1 MNQNG
6 RKSLSAR
13 LFSARLAAILLL
25 SVGACSTA
33 AVAQG
38 RTATPNFGPNVYIF
52 SPSTPAAQV
61 QSTLL
66 SLSNEAQFSTNRY
79 AVLFMPG
86 TYSVDPNG
94 TGLGQSKLYFR
105 GFQDGFY
112 TMSFDGIP
120 FEDTNTPTHHS
131 WASFPSQWI
140 SSTDFDRSPGQA
152 FPVGRRVGGLHHPQ
166 LILGRRH
173 TI

>member
-1 MNQNG
+1 VNQNG

-13 LFSARLAAILLL
+13 LSSARLAAILLL

-86 TYSVDPNG
+86 TYSVEAPVG
-94 TGLGQSKLYFR
+94 YYESIAGLGQMPN
-105 GFQDGFY
+105 GVTIDGFLTPNY
-112 TMSFDGIP
+112 GVSVYGTSTWPGANIT
-120 FEDTNTPTHHS
+120 DT
-131 WASFPSQWI
+131 
-140 SSTDFDRSPGQA
+140 
-152 FPVGRRVGGLHHPQ
+152 
-166 LILGRRH
+166 
-173 TI
+173 